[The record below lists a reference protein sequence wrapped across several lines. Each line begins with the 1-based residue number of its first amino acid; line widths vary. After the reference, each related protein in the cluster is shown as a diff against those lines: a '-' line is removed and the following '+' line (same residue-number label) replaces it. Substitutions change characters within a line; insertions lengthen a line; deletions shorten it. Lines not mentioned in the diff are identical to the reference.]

1 MRLIQ
6 NHDDDINLIKTIT
19 ADNIIINDN
28 VIKQSCIVKT
38 DGIFTDL
45 DLANIDMLGHRHI
58 ELLLS
63 EEPEIII
70 LGSGESHTFPAVS
83 ILNPIASKDVGFE
96 VMNNRSAARTYNIL
110 AAEGRKAVCLLIIDS
125 L

>member
-1 MRLIQ
+1 MKLIQ
-6 NHDDDINLIKTIT
+6 NHNDDINLIKTIT

-28 VIKQSCIVKT
+28 VIKQSCMVKT

-45 DLANIDMLGHRHI
+45 ELPNIDRLDTKHI
-58 ELLLS
+58 DLLLS
-63 EEPEIII
+63 VEPEIII
-70 LGSGESHTFPAVS
+70 LGSGEFHTFPTVS
-83 ILNPIASKDVGFE
+83 ILKPLASNDTGFE

-110 AAEGRKAVCLLIIDS
+110 ATEGRKVVCLLIIDS